1 MAIIVRGRDFGGS
14 ENYRG
19 QEPCPHCGQAPERK
33 KERRGIIRRLGEF
46 VGGLFGDDYD
56 PWKVKEWRGTQEEK
70 DQLNEYL
77 DGWRITADEVESMK
91 SQRPF

>member
-1 MAIIVRGRDFGGS
+1 MAIIVRGRDLGGS

-19 QEPCPHCGQAPERK
+19 QEPCPHCGQAPERN

-46 VGGLFGDDYD
+46 VGGLFYDYD
-56 PWKVKEWRGTQEEK
+56 PWKVKEWRGTPEERAR
-70 DQLNEYL
+70 LNEYL

>member
-1 MAIIVRGRDFGGS
+1 MSSLRSGA
-14 ENYRG
+14 
-19 QEPCPHCGQAPERK
+19 RK
-33 KERRGIIRRLGEF
+33 KERRGIIRRLGKF
-46 VGGLFGDDYD
+46 VSGLFGDDYD

>member
-1 MAIIVRGRDFGGS
+1 MEDLKIIEDKSRALTAVRR
-14 ENYRG
+14 
-19 QEPCPHCGQAPERK
+19 QKERK

-70 DQLNEYL
+70 DQ
-77 DGWRITADEVESMK
+77 S
-91 SQRPF
+91 